1 MKWLSWLRGKE
12 TSAGKGAGQRPMFIQ
27 PAARDRWGSQVLS
40 TWTPELI
47 ESTIR
52 GAMSGDLTRQ
62 WELFELMESTWYR
75 LQKNLEQIKASVI
88 SMDWEVQP
96 WARKGEEPTPEA
108 VRKAELVDDLI
119 WDFRPRPDYDENDFE
134 DTIRDILDA
143 RGKGISVLEVDWE
156 ARSQRSE
163 VGGRKPAGRIGIRAT
178 RHVHPKYYG
187 YPFSG
192 EDRLML
198 RVGQV
203 RQNNPSAPLVVSEGD
218 FAPVPPD
225 KFILAVC
232 KAKSGHP
239 ISGAMLR
246 CLGFWWAATNFT
258 GPWLLNFCQ
267 LFGQPIRWATYDPNM
282 ATSDRQVLEEMM
294 ENMGSAAWALFPSGT
309 QLELKE
315 AVKGGTDNPQIAL
328 FDLADKICDIRILG
342 QTLTSDVADSGSRA
356 LGDVHEGVL
365 AGVKDSLATWAA
377 KVIRNQVIRPLLR
390 LNFGD
395 DEECPFLV
403 ASAAER
409 VDPKLLAERDQV
421 LNAMGLEL
429 PKTWLYE
436 RHGVPEPQEGEETLE
451 KAEGGMKNAEWGRPG
466 GGKAEGGMQNAEGE
480 DPEKTKEEK
489 EKIMAKEATDKLAE
503 NVIEE
508 LTGVQAKWLGGVKP
522 FFARLIAIAQSRAV
536 SDAEFIQALED
547 SRKHLPELF
556 NAIDHD
562 ALATAMEKAMAAAV
576 VNGAVTGHLK
586 RSALKA
592 KGGTARPAPQTK
604 PRKLT
609 VERNERGHLMGAT
622 IE

>member
-1 MKWLSWLRGKE
+1 MKWLSWLRGK
-12 TSAGKGAGQRPMFIQ
+12 AADDVKGAQRPMFIQ

-108 VRKAELVDDLI
+108 IRKAELVDDLI

-143 RGKGISVLEVDWE
+143 RGKGISVLELDWE
-156 ARSQRSE
+156 QRPGA
-163 VGGRKPAGRIGIRAT
+163 VGIRAT

-187 YPFSG
+187 YPFAG
-192 EDRLML
+192 DDRLML

-203 RQNNPSAPLVVSEGD
+203 KQNNPSAPLVVSEGD
-218 FAPVPPD
+218 FAPFPED

-429 PKTWLYE
+429 PKAWLYE
-436 RHGVPEPQEGEETLE
+436 RHGVPEPQEGEDTLQ
-451 KAEGGMKNAEWGRPG
+451 KAAPVMPVTDGTDGTD
-466 GGKAEGGMQNAEGE
+466 QT
-480 DPEKTKEEK
+480 DPEKTEEEK
-489 EKIMAKEATDKLAE
+489 EEIMAKEATDKLAE

-522 FFARLIAIAQSRAV
+522 FFSRLIAIAQSRAV
-536 SDAEFIQALED
+536 SDAEFIQAIED

-576 VNGAVTGHLK
+576 VNGAVTGHLR
-586 RSALKA
+586 RSALTRGAMKA
-592 KGGTARPAPQTK
+592 KGTAKPLQGEVLTAVPMP
-604 PRKLT
+604 PRKRKLAIT
-609 VERNERGHLMGAT
+609 RNERGHMTGAT
-622 IE
+622 IEDA